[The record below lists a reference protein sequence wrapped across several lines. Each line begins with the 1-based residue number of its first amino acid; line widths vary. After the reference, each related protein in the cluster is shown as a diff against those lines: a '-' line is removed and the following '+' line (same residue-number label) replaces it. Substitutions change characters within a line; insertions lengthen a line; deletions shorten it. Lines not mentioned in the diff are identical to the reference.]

1 MYRFL
6 TVATSLLTVVQGQLV
21 GTQTTETHP
30 GMTWQQCTAKG
41 SCTTKNGKVVVDSSK
56 SKMFELELLLIVAP
70 RLALAP
76 HKERV

>member
-1 MYRFL
+1 MHCKAPQNPKIILTIMYRFL
-6 TVATSLLTVVQGQLV
+6 TVASSLLAIVQGQLV

-56 SKMFELELLLIVAP
+56 SKV
-70 RLALAP
+70 
-76 HKERV
+76 V